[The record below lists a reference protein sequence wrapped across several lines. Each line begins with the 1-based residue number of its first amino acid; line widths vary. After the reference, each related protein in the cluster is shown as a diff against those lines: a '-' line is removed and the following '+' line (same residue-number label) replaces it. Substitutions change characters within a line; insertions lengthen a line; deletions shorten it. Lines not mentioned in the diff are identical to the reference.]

1 MDSDNSTRGLPELIV
16 TAWRNY
22 EEKTQHVEYKGHQPI
37 SVIFHENKFWETQ
50 YGEQESS
57 IEDKIRKCTA
67 LSVYTTDG
75 DPDNL
80 ANRLLESLFA
90 GEPFQILV
98 EKFDVR
104 RLLQTRAQNAFLTE
118 VDLSTI
124 PFKDACALMW
134 LELSTSLGEV
144 GNLLWDDDV
153 TLAKSCLYHFGVAR
167 YGNTPTVS
175 YLQKEMLRGA
185 KNALERA
192 ADRWMNY
199 RFEKTTL
206 TSLCSMWDVGNSNSS
221 SFLFEYYVRDYSEI
235 REELSAELTNKI
247 TSFSDWGLV
256 CENLASDLDNQ
267 DDGVWINL
275 ESGGVA
281 DEPGPKNLQVPKESF
296 AYSFLLE
303 SGLKNLL
310 FELFRILSAGYEP
323 PTCSFTDSVLDWF
336 LDFMY
341 TDSSLTAETLFDENS
356 YDQIY
361 DIIVGYEFPT
371 PPDPAQEIVFTTTSD
386 RMDLVRSAQKA
397 GFSVYCCDGEYALT
411 IDGGGYSFMDEH
423 YIPLFLTSNPSASEV
438 VFYRAVQKAIRL
450 YQEEQ

>member
-1 MDSDNSTRGLPELIV
+1 MDSDKSTRDLSKLIV
-16 TAWRNY
+16 AAWKDY
-22 EEKTQHVEYKGHQPI
+22 EEKTQHVEYKNRRPI

-50 YGEQESS
+50 YGDHELP
-57 IEDKIRKCTA
+57 IEDKIRNCTV

-90 GEPFQILV
+90 GEPFQIIV

-104 RLLQTRAQNAFLTE
+104 RLLQTRAQNAFITE
-118 VDLSTI
+118 VNLSTI

-144 GNLLWDDDV
+144 SNLLWDDDV
-153 TLAKSCLYHFGVAR
+153 ALAKSCLYHFGVTR
-167 YGNTPTVS
+167 YGNIPTVS
-175 YLQKEMLRGA
+175 YIQKEMLRGA

-206 TSLCSMWDVGNSNSS
+206 TALYSMWDVGNENSDS
-221 SFLFEYYVRDYSEI
+221 SLFDHYVWDYSEI
-235 REELSAELTNKI
+235 RNDLAAALINKVK
-247 TSFSDWGLV
+247 SCSDWDLV

-267 DDGVWINL
+267 DGGVWINL

-303 SGLKNLL
+303 AGLKNLL
-310 FELFRILSAGYEP
+310 FEIFRILSAGYEL
-323 PTCSFTDSVLDWF
+323 PTCAFTDSVLDWF

-341 TDSSLTAETLFDENS
+341 TDSSLTSETLFDENS
-356 YDQIY
+356 YEQIY

-386 RMDLVRSAQKA
+386 RMDLVQCAQKS

-423 YIPLFLTSNPSASEV
+423 YIPLFQTSNPRAPEV
-438 VFYRAVQKAIRL
+438 VFYEAVRNAMKL
-450 YQEEQ
+450 YREEQ